1 MNLNI
6 TRHELLQYHLSFDDV
21 EHTVVVYTSNK
32 LLKANFVYEEIDIF
46 WKAYDKFG
54 ADDKFLIEIPCE
66 GG

>member
-46 WKAYDKFG
+46 WKVYDKFG

>member
-6 TRHELLQYHLSFDDV
+6 TRLELLQYHLSFDYV

-46 WKAYDKFG
+46 
-54 ADDKFLIEIPCE
+54 
-66 GG
+66 

>member
-46 WKAYDKFG
+46 
-54 ADDKFLIEIPCE
+54 
-66 GG
+66 